1 MRKKLIGLGAFLLV
15 TSTIFTGCNIKEK
28 GDQISSYDKQDQFSN
43 MNSNTDI
50 NASNSNMNTS
60 NSNMNDV
67 TSNLPNAS
75 SNVDVNITSN
85 TTSKPTSNSTKPI
98 NSNTTTPKSN
108 TTTNNTVKTIE
119 LVNVS
124 GYEVIKAYNSKGKE
138 VWSYK
143 TKNKFQKGT
152 EGYEFHECR
161 TNIYFMDY
169 GNTKLVALNRNTGK
183 KLWEKTDY
191 TPAILFRSVVE
202 INGKLYVIGGE
213 NALEV
218 INMTNG
224 KTVKIIK
231 EFRDKKGVEYSMFG
245 NITGTTSSEIYI
257 KAQKLSADNSENVI
271 LSINIKDYSFKV
283 K

>member
-1 MRKKLIGLGAFLLV
+1 MRKKLIGLSAFLLV
-15 TSTIFTGCNIKEK
+15 ASTIFTGCNIKEK
-28 GDQISSYDKQDQFSN
+28 GDQINSYDKQDQFSN
-43 MNSNTDI
+43 INSNSDI
-50 NASNSNMNTS
+50 NTS

-85 TTSKPTSNSTKPI
+85 GSNTPTSNSTKPI
-98 NSNTTTPKSN
+98 NSNTTTTKSN
-108 TTTNNTVKTIE
+108 TTTNNTVKTIKI
-119 LVNVS
+119 NSAS
-124 GYEVIKAYNSKGKE
+124 GYQVIEAYDSNGKK

-143 TKNKFQKGT
+143 TKNKYQKGT
-152 EGYEFHECR
+152 EGYEFHDCH

-169 GNTKLVALNRNTGK
+169 NNTKLVALNRNTGK

-202 INGKLYVIGGE
+202 INGKLYVVGGE

-224 KTVKIIK
+224 KTVKRIK
-231 EFRDKKGVEYSMFG
+231 EFKDKKGFTYSNFG
-245 NITGTTSSEIYI
+245 NITGTTGSNIYI
-257 KAQKLSADNSENVI
+257 QAQKLSSDNEEDVI
-271 LSINIKDYSFKV
+271 LEINIIDYSFKV
-283 K
+283 N